1 MIAAMASLS
10 RSIATLLVFGLVPPI
25 LVGATGL
32 AYLREQSGDLPSL
45 TPVLDYRPERHST
58 FLDRTGKTLFI
69 VGRERRDPLT
79 YVDFPKHL
87 VNAFVA
93 AEDQN
98 FFQHAGVDPLAV
110 LRAAVTNM
118 REDAITSGASTIT
131 QQLVKNL
138 VLSSE
143 RSLERKVH
151 EALLAMEL
159 ERQLSKE
166 EILTRYLNEIYLG
179 RGAYGVASAAE
190 VYFGKTVGDLTIA
203 EAALLAGLPKA
214 PSKYGSD
221 GAAARERMSYV
232 LERMRAEGM
241 IDDAQREAAF
251 AESVRFLSSRPED
264 APAGRWQSHYGQAA
278 ISELRRHG
286 QDAGLETDGH
296 IVTLALDPVVQA
308 ALEDALRGGLIDYD
322 HRKGQW
328 RGPLPEDH
336 GSAPVPN
343 WLAAKVERTADGLAA
358 RSEAGL
364 LPFSEASLEWG
375 RRGPRPLSEGM
386 TVWIEPKGAL
396 AELRQVPEVQGSAVA
411 MDPRTGEVLGLVGAF
426 SERVDHFDR
435 ATRAQRQPGSALK
448 PFIYAMALEAGWS
461 PTSPILDAEVAFDG
475 GKPGEIWR
483 PGDHGFSDRGYVTLR
498 SGLEYSRNTVTL
510 RLFQSLGLGEV
521 AQMMQELGIY
531 AAPKR
536 NASLALGSQETSL
549 LDVVS
554 AYTVFAGDGIQV
566 DPTFLKAA
574 PGDRV
579 QPGFGYEP
587 FDAITRTQIR
597 SMLQGVAE
605 YGTAWRAFENAG
617 YTMHGKTGTSND
629 AKDAWFIGFTG
640 QLIVGVHVGFDEP
653 EGLGKGEG
661 GGSTAAPIVRATFDA
676 LPASWRTS
684 NYPFPA
690 GAEMIEIDPD
700 TGLPAEG
707 GFVEIVR
714 RGNP

>member
-1 MIAAMASLS
+1 
-10 RSIATLLVFGLVPPI
+10 
-25 LVGATGL
+25 
-32 AYLREQSGDLPSL
+32 
-45 TPVLDYRPERHST
+45 
-58 FLDRTGKTLFI
+58 
-69 VGRERRDPLT
+69 
-79 YVDFPKHL
+79 
-87 VNAFVA
+87 
-93 AEDQN
+93 
-98 FFQHAGVDPLAV
+98 
-110 LRAAVTNM
+110 
-118 REDAITSGASTIT
+118 
-131 QQLVKNL
+131 VKNL

-143 RSLERKVH
+143 QSLERKIR

-159 ERQLSKE
+159 ERQLGKE

-190 VYFGKTVGDLTIA
+190 VYFGKEAGQLSLA

-214 PSKYGSD
+214 PSKYGSN
-221 GAAARERMSYV
+221 GEAARERMRYV
-232 LERMRAEGM
+232 LDRMLAEGM
-241 IDDAQREAAF
+241 IDDAQRAEALAS
-251 AESVRFLSSRPED
+251 AGQFLENGPED

-278 ISELRRHG
+278 IAELRRQG

-296 IVTLALDPVVQA
+296 IVTLALDPVVQD
-308 ALEDALRGGLIDYD
+308 ALETALRDGLMDYD
-322 HRKGQW
+322 RRRDRW
-328 RGPLPEDH
+328 RGPLSSDP
-336 GSAPVPN
+336 GVAPVPS
-343 WLAAKVERTADGLAA
+343 WMAARIVDHAGSLHARTADGLLPLAGEDVAWA
-358 RSEAGL
+358 RQGA
-364 LPFSEASLEWG
+364 
-375 RRGPRPLSEGM
+375 RPLSEGM
-386 TVWIEPKGAL
+386 TVWVEPEDGRAR
-396 AELRQVPEVQGSAVA
+396 LRQVPQVQGAAVA
-411 MDPRTGEVLGLVGAF
+411 MDPKTGEVLGLVGAF
-426 SERVDHFDR
+426 SEKVDHFDR
-435 ATRAQRQPGSALK
+435 ATRAQRQPGSSLK
-448 PFIYAMALEAGWS
+448 PFIYAMALESGWS

-475 GKPGEIWR
+475 GRPGEIWR

-521 AQMMQELGIY
+521 AQMMQELGLY

-554 AYTVFAGDGIQV
+554 AYSVFAGNGIQV
-566 DPTFLKAA
+566 EPTFLKTKPGERVA
-574 PGDRV
+574 PM
-579 QPGFGYEP
+579 FGNEP
-587 FDAITRTQIR
+587 FDAVTRTQIR

-605 YGTAWRAFENAG
+605 YGTAWRAFEGAG

-661 GGSTAAPIVRATFDA
+661 GGATAAPIVRATFDA
-676 LPASWRTS
+676 LPETWRAS

-714 RGNP
+714 RSNR

>member
-1 MIAAMASLS
+1 MGSTS
-10 RSIATLLVFGLVPPI
+10 RSIAAILVLGIVPPI
-25 LVGATGL
+25 FVGATGL
-32 AYLREQSGDLPSL
+32 AYLREQGEELPSL
-45 TPVLDYRPERHST
+45 APVLNYQPEQHST
-58 FLDRTGKTLFI
+58 FLDRTGDTLFI
-69 VGRERRDPLT
+69 VGKERRAPLE
-79 YVDFPKHL
+79 YADFPQHL
-87 VNAFVA
+87 IDAFVA

-98 FFQHAGVDPLAV
+98 FFEHAGVDPRAV

-143 RSLERKVH
+143 QSLERKVR
-151 EALLAMEL
+151 EALLAMAL
-159 ERQLSKE
+159 ERKLTKE

-190 VYFGKTVGDLTIA
+190 VYFAKRAAELTVA

-221 GAAARERMSYV
+221 NAAARERMSYV
-232 LERMRAEGM
+232 LDRMLDEGM
-241 IDDAQREAAF
+241 IDAAQRDQALDQA
-251 AESVRFLSSRPED
+251 VQILSDRPDE

-278 ISELRRHG
+278 VAELRRKG

-296 IVTLALDPVVQA
+296 MVTLALDPEVQA
-308 ALEDALRGGLIDYD
+308 ALENALRGGLLDYD
-322 HRKGQW
+322 RRKDRW
-328 RGPLPEDH
+328 RGPLPADH
-336 GSAPVPN
+336 GSAPVPG
-343 WLAAKVERTADGLAA
+343 WLAAKVERTAGGLAA
-358 RSEAGL
+358 RTEDGL
-364 LPFSEASLEWG
+364 LPFSNASLEWASG
-375 RRGPRPLSEGM
+375 GLQPLVNGM
-386 TVWIEPKGAL
+386 TVWIEPQDGM
-396 AELRQVPEVQGSAVA
+396 AELRQVPKVQGAAVA
-411 MDPRTGEVLGLVGAF
+411 MDPRTGEILGLVGAF
-426 SERVDHFDR
+426 SERIDHFDR

-461 PTSPILDAEVAFDG
+461 PSSPILDAEVAFDG

-483 PGDHGFSDRGYVTLR
+483 PGDHGFSDKGYVTLR

-510 RLFQSLGLGEV
+510 RLFQALGLAEV
-521 AQMMQELGIY
+521 ADMMRDLGIY
-531 AAPKR
+531 AAPLR
-536 NASLALGSQETSL
+536 NASLALGSQEASL
-549 LDVVS
+549 IDIVS
-554 AYTVFAGDGIQV
+554 AYSVFAGDGIQV
-566 DPTFLKAA
+566 APTFLKAP
-574 PGDRV
+574 PGEQMR
-579 QPGFGYEP
+579 PKFGAEP
-587 FDAITRTQIR
+587 FDAVTRTQIR

-605 YGTAWRAFENAG
+605 YGTAWRAFEGAD
-617 YTMHGKTGTSND
+617 YTMHGKTGTSNE

-640 QLIVGVHVGFDEP
+640 QLIVGVQVGFDEP
-653 EGLGKGEG
+653 EALGRGEG

-676 LPASWRTS
+676 LPASWRIS

-714 RGNP
+714 TTNP